1 LIDKLFFAMLGLAGQ
16 LCLVVVLLVLADLS
30 RRFGLVAKRRP
41 LYWAFYLS
49 AALLLANAVLRGIL
63 WLQTHTATDQP
74 QFGALIFF
82 ADTMFFAAVF
92 ISAFT
97 AWRYWAWLLYEQDN

>member
-1 LIDKLFFAMLGLAGQ
+1 LIDRFFFALLGLAGQ

-63 WLQTHTATDQP
+63 WLQTHSTEDELRFAP
-74 QFGALIFF
+74 LIFF
-82 ADTMFFAAVF
+82 ADTLFLGAVF